1 MADTQRRSRP
11 LKPTLRL
18 QAGVSIR
25 LALSKQSVIARIAH
39 TGRLKKVSV
48 RMKTYDLHK
57 AKCHLKGFQTA
68 FVCYAYDYALF

>member
-1 MADTQRRSRP
+1 MR
-11 LKPTLRL
+11 K
-18 QAGVSIR
+18 I
-25 LALSKQSVIARIAH
+25 KQ
-39 TGRLKKVSV
+39 GRLKKVSV